1 MSQLDQTMAEGT
13 TAIAPPA
20 VEVVSKGRP
29 KWVYYLQLVW
39 VNCYPLL
46 AILLLWE
53 IFARM
58 PFNNINLFPPASQV
72 LVRAFE
78 LAQQGLLFKDAS
90 YSLAR
95 VLIGGGL
102 AMVFGTVVGL
112 IMGTNRRA
120 EIWLVPPMH
129 FFLSIPGIAI
139 LPLAILYIGMNN
151 TTLIVTL
158 GFEAGL
164 TVMLNTWT
172 GVKTVPP
179 NMLHAGRALGARGWT
194 FFWSVLF
201 PASLPSI
208 ISGYRQ
214 GFSRA
219 WRILAAGEMIVSLS
233 YGLGYRVFTA
243 YDFLD
248 TQTMYASVLVI
259 GILGF
264 LLERVVLRSSEYYSV
279 QRWGML
285 RNL

>member
-1 MSQLDQTMAEGT
+1 MAET
-13 TAIAPPA
+13 TATTVGTPA
-20 VEVVSKGRP
+20 VEVISAGYP
-29 KWVYYLQLVW
+29 KWIYYLQLVW
-39 VNCYPLL
+39 VNSYPLL
-46 AILLLWE
+46 AMLVLWE
-53 IFARM
+53 VFARM
-58 PFNNINLFPPASQV
+58 PFNNINLFPPASLV

-95 VLIGGGL
+95 VLIGGTL
-102 AMVFGTVVGL
+102 AMLFGTVVGL

-120 EIWLVPPMH
+120 ETWLVPPMN
-129 FFLSIPGIAI
+129 FFLSIPGVAI
-139 LPLAILYIGMNN
+139 LPIIILYLGLND
-151 TTLIVTL
+151 TTLIATL

-164 TVMLNTWT
+164 TVMLSTWT

-179 NMLHAGRALGARGWT
+179 NMLHAGRALGARGGT
-194 FFWSVLF
+194 FFWRVLF

-219 WRILAAGEMIVSLS
+219 WRILAAGEIIVSVGH
-233 YGLGYRVFTA
+233 GLGYRIFTA

-248 TQTMYASVLVI
+248 TETMYASVLMI
-259 GILGF
+259 GVFGF
-264 LLERVVLRSSEYYSV
+264 LLERVVLRSAEYYSV

-285 RNL
+285 RDL

>member
-1 MSQLDQTMAEGT
+1 MAES
-13 TAIAPPA
+13 TATVATSA
-20 VEVVSKGRP
+20 VEVVSAGYP
-29 KWVYYLQLVW
+29 KWVYYLQLIW
-39 VNCYPLL
+39 VNSYPLL
-46 AILLLWE
+46 VMLVLWE

-58 PFNNINLFPPASQV
+58 PFNNTNLFPPASLV

-90 YSLAR
+90 YSLIR
-95 VLIGGGL
+95 VLIGGTL

-112 IMGTNRRA
+112 VMGTSRRA
-120 EIWLVPPMH
+120 ETWLVPPMN
-129 FFLSIPGIAI
+129 FFLSIPGVAI
-139 LPLAILYIGMNN
+139 LPIMILYFGLNDM
-151 TTLIVTL
+151 TLIVTL

-164 TVMLNTWT
+164 TVMLSTWT

-179 NMLHAGRALGARGWT
+179 NMLYAGRALGARGWT
-194 FFWSVLF
+194 YFWSVLF

-219 WRILAAGEMIVSLS
+219 WRILAAGEIIVSVG
-233 YGLGYRVFTA
+233 YGLGYRIFTA

-248 TQTMYASVLVI
+248 TGTMYASVLMI
-259 GILGF
+259 GVFGF
-264 LLERVVLRSSEYYSV
+264 LLERVVLRSAEYYSV

-285 RNL
+285 RDL